1 MLQLITSRTVG
12 TPEVSE
18 AIIGGFVSPGNVL
31 HYSPGA
37 AVAYHN

>member
-18 AIIGGFVSPGNVL
+18 AIIGGFVSPGNAL

>member
-1 MLQLITSRTVG
+1 MG

-18 AIIGGFVSPGNVL
+18 AIVGGFVSPGNVL